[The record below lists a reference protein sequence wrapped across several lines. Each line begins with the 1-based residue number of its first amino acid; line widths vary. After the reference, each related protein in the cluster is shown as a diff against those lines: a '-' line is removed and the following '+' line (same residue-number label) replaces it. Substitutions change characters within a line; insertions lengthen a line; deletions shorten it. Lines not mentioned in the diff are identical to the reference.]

1 MDIELINTN
10 ERFILINNGNKE
22 KSLNIDKHSVRASI
36 GNGNPKDNEKTLATI
51 ENVKGIIGCIQ
62 LVSGYYLMIFKSH
75 NQVATVTG
83 KKIYQMKDVELIPF
97 FPNQQSLVSIP
108 DQDSEEQHLSMIKWL
123 LSSENFYF
131 SYDYDFTHTL
141 QRQYTINNNNNSSST
156 TKGSSISERCDSRF
170 FWNEK
175 YVSILSKEHGLN
187 DWILPIT
194 MGFVESKKL
203 GNCQFTLISRRNLN
217 RSGTRYNVRGI
228 DKKGNVA
235 NNVETEQIIEIK
247 ENTFT
252 SFVQVRGSI
261 PLLWSQFPT
270 LKYKPAVT
278 FYGNEKENS
287 NALEQH
293 FNQLHK
299 TYGPTTVV
307 NLIDRKGAELKLGE
321 AYEERVKSMK
331 DVHYVWFDFH
341 SICKGMRYD
350 KLSILMD
357 QLEDDLK
364 QYGFFY
370 VKDGKIIQEQKGV
383 FRTNCIDN
391 LDRTNVVQS
400 LITRHSL
407 QNQMQTVL
415 NEQIPSTTFQG
426 DQFEH
431 VFKNIWAD
439 HGDAISTQY
448 SGTGALKNDFTRTG
462 KRNFQGV
469 LRDGENSV
477 KRYYLNN
484 FKDGF
489 RQDSYFLF
497 TNPTIDL
504 TTSKQHE
511 SKPPSPLIWIFSF
524 VFAAIFLAN
533 LYLPAVTSSIGGFIS
548 QTTVLVGS
556 IFFALKL
563 AMKYQASI
571 VDKPTLFK
579 LDSIY
584 KN

>member
-1 MDIELINTN
+1 MNIELINTN
-10 ERFILINNGNKE
+10 ERFILINNGNKD
-22 KSLNIDKHSVRASI
+22 KSLNIDKHSVKASI
-36 GNGNPKDNEKTLATI
+36 SVGVPKNNEKVLTRI

-62 LVSGYYLMIFKSH
+62 LVSGHYLMIFKEH
-75 NQVATVTG
+75 NHVATVTG

-108 DQDSEEQHLSMIKWL
+108 DQDAEEQHLSMIRWL

-131 SYDYDFTHTL
+131 SYDYDFTLTL
-141 QRQYTINNNNNSSST
+141 QRQYST
-156 TKGSSISERCDSRF
+156 TTTTTSGSSLGERCDSRF

-175 YVSILSKEHGLN
+175 YVTILSKEHGLG

-194 MGFVESKKL
+194 MGFVESKTL
-203 GNCQFTLISRRNLN
+203 GGTCQFTLISRRNLN

-270 LKYKPAVT
+270 LKYKPSVK
-278 FYGNEKENS
+278 FYGDEKENS
-287 NALEQH
+287 QALEQH
-293 FNQLHK
+293 FKQLHQL
-299 TYGPTTVV
+299 YGSTTVV

-321 AYEERVKSMK
+321 AYEERVKSLK

-357 QLEDDLK
+357 QLKDDLK
-364 QYGFFY
+364 QYGFFF
-370 VKDGKIIQEQKGV
+370 VEDGKIVQKQQGV

-407 QNQMQTVL
+407 ENQMASVL
-415 NEQIPSTTFQG
+415 NKQIPSTTFKG
-426 DQFEH
+426 DQFEY

-497 TNPTIDL
+497 TNPSVDL
-504 TTSKQHE
+504 TTAKQHE

-533 LYLPAVTSSIGGFIS
+533 LYLPSATSSIGGFIS

-556 IFFALKL
+556 VFFALKL

>member
-1 MDIELINTN
+1 MNIELINSN
-10 ERFILINNGNKE
+10 ERFILINNDNKD
-22 KSLNIDKHSVRASI
+22 KSLNIDKQTVRASI
-36 GNGNPKDNEKTLATI
+36 GGGRVKENEKVLTTI
-51 ENVKGIIGCIQ
+51 NNVKGIIGCIQ
-62 LVSGYYLMIFKSH
+62 LVSGHYLMIFKEH
-75 NQVATVTG
+75 NLVATVTG
-83 KKIYQMKDVELIPF
+83 KKIYQMKNVELIPF

-131 SYDYDFTHTL
+131 SYDYDLTHTL
-141 QRQYTINNNNNSSST
+141 QRQYTTTNNT
-156 TKGSSISERCDSRF
+156 SSISERCDSRF

-175 YVSILSKEHGLN
+175 YVTIFTKENGLN
-187 DWILPIT
+187 DWVLPIT
-194 MGFVESKKL
+194 MGFVESKRL
-203 GNCQFTLISRRNLN
+203 DNSCQFTLISRRNLN

-235 NNVETEQIIEIK
+235 NNVETEQIIEIN

-270 LKYKPAVT
+270 LKYKPSVK
-278 FYGNEKENS
+278 FYGDEKENS
-287 NALEQH
+287 QALEQH
-293 FNQLHK
+293 FKQLHQI
-299 TYGPTTVV
+299 YGPTTVV
-307 NLIDRKGAELKLGE
+307 NLIDRKGSELKLGE
-321 AYEERVKSMK
+321 AYEQRVKNLK

-357 QLEDDLK
+357 QLKDDLK

-370 VKDGKIIQEQKGV
+370 VENGKVQQKQTGV

-407 QNQMQTVL
+407 ENQMETVFKTK
-415 NEQIPSTTFQG
+415 QILSPNAFKG
-426 DQFEH
+426 DQFEN

-497 TNPTIDL
+497 TNPSVDL
-504 TTSKQHE
+504 TVAKQHE
-511 SKPPSPLIWIFSF
+511 SKPPSPLIWIVSL
-524 VFAAIFLAN
+524 VFAAIFMAN
-533 LYLPAVTSSIGGFIS
+533 LYLPSATSSVGGFIS
-548 QTTVLVGS
+548 QATVIVGS

-584 KN
+584 K

>member
-1 MDIELINTN
+1 MEIQLINTN
-10 ERFILINNGNKE
+10 ERFIFINNQNNKS
-22 KSLNIDKHSVRASI
+22 SLFLNKPDNKVSI
-36 GNGNPKDNEKTLATI
+36 GPFDKVNEEKERILSQLSI
-51 ENVKGIIGCIQ
+51 KGIIGIIQ
-62 LVSGYYLMIFKSH
+62 LVSGYYLMVFKDKKL
-75 NQVATVTG
+75 VATVMD
-83 KKIYQMKDVELIPF
+83 KKIFQMKDIEVIPF
-97 FPNQQSLVSIP
+97 HANQLSLINIP
-108 DQDSEEQHLSMIKWL
+108 DQDSEENHLSMIKWL
-123 LSSENFYF
+123 LSSEYFYF
-131 SYDYDFTHTL
+131 SYDYDLTHTL
-141 QRQYTINNNNNSSST
+141 QRQYEMPEQSR
-156 TKGSSISERCDSRF
+156 KASIYERCDERF

-175 YVSILSKEHGLN
+175 YTRFLDDASGKFD

-203 GNCQFTLISRRNLN
+203 GKFDFTLISRRNLH

-235 NNVETEQIIEIK
+235 NNVETEQIIQVNS
-247 ENTFT
+247 NTLT

-270 LKYKPAVT
+270 LKYKPAVK
-278 FYGNEKENS
+278 FYGNEKDNTQS
-287 NALEQH
+287 LQKH
-293 FNQLHK
+293 FDQLHK
-299 TYGPTTVV
+299 LYGPTTIV

-321 AYEERVKSMK
+321 AYEKNVKSLK
-331 DVHYVWFDFH
+331 DTKYIWFDFH

-357 QLEDDLK
+357 QLADDIK

-370 VKDGKIIQEQKGV
+370 LENGKVVKKQNGV

-407 QNQMQTVL
+407 ANQLLHVK
-415 NEQIPSTTFQG
+415 EFPSDLFKG
-426 DQFEH
+426 DSFEY
-431 VFKNIWAD
+431 VFKNVWAD

-477 KRYYLNN
+477 MRYYLNN

-497 TNPTIDL
+497 TNDVDL
-504 TTSKQHE
+504 TVPKQHE
-511 SKPPSPLIWIFSF
+511 SKPPSPLIWISSL
-524 VFAAIFLAN
+524 VLASVAISY
-533 LYLPAVTSSIGGFIS
+533 LYLPSATSGATGLLA
-548 QTTVLVGS
+548 QTITIAGS
-556 IFFALKL
+556 IYIALKL
-563 AMKYQASI
+563 AMKNQSKI
-571 VDKPTLFK
+571 VDKPTLFE

-584 KN
+584 N